1 MSFFIDLVADL
12 WRPQSELPAMAAL
25 GDVPQK
31 TSSHQQKVFFLHNR
45 KDIVILLLMDGH
57 KLINPVAIFDRF
69 PPNSR
74 HQAGAGCS
82 SMVFLTPHSC
92 LFFFV
97 SVAIQ
102 TSSLSELTVSNVC
115 CEVYNVFSCNYLEL
129 AGADGGTV
137 LQEPLPLASNNSIQ
151 PLKLWQSNNWS
162 WTYWK
167 HFNRSHVNVRQLKM
181 IKYQLDITSGHRL
194 LGGDPFT

>member
-31 TSSHQQKVFFLHNR
+31 TSSHQQKVFFFQNR
-45 KDIVILLLMDGH
+45 KDTVILLLMNGQ

-74 HQAGAGCS
+74 HQAGAECPS
-82 SMVFLTPHSC
+82 TVFLTPHSR
-92 LFFFV
+92 LFSSRLPSKHPLCPSWV
-97 SVAIQ
+97 S
-102 TSSLSELTVSNVC
+102 SVC

-129 AGADGGTV
+129 AGADGGAV